1 MKKILLVDDV
11 KLLLEIQKKFLASSH
26 VQILT
31 ANNGAEAL
39 ETVRRE
45 LPDLI
50 IMDKYMPQID
60 GLTCCRRIKED
71 PSLSHIPIIMATN
84 AAKEDDRLEY
94 LTAGCDD
101 VLSKPIDCKLFLNA
115 IKKYIP
121 DIERRSTRV
130 PLKIEMRMLHN
141 GANYRMTTEN
151 LSFNGIFA
159 VTDLAVALYDEV
171 KFTFVLPERDVPM
184 EVKGRIVWQGENRKG
199 AGFGAEFIEVTGQ
212 GISMLRISELR
223 AFVNS
228 YSSARMLSAQ
238 AGSSP

>member
-39 ETVRRE
+39 ETARRE

-50 IMDKYMPQID
+50 IMDKYMPNID

-84 AAKEDDRLEY
+84 AAEDADNLEY
-94 LTAGCDD
+94 ITAGCAD

-121 DIERRSTRV
+121 DIERRSIRV
-130 PLKIEMRMLHN
+130 PLKIEMQMLHK
-141 GANYRMTTEN
+141 GANYKMTTEN
-151 LSFNGIFA
+151 LSLNGTFA

-171 KFTFVLPERDVPM
+171 KFTFVLPERDVPI
-184 EVKGRIVWQGENRKG
+184 EVKGRIVWQGKNGED
-199 AGFGAEFIEVTGQ
+199 AGFGAKFIEVTGQ
-212 GISMLRISELR
+212 GISMLRISELK

-228 YSSARMLSAQ
+228 YISAGRASC
-238 AGSSP
+238 